1 MSETE
6 KTSCNSWLVIGC
18 SAGASRQ
25 AKAAIF
31 KCPRGTKIITAAR
44 GILVTGSI
52 GVTIDYHLVFSARAE
67 KAYRL
72 AYKNAQRKG
81 TKIIACDWDGPG
93 EPINAVEAEIGPPK
107 PMLDPGYVYPCEI
120 VVPVRKGDVEDHDVP
135 GWSRNESFVGQSD
148 GLLALQFALN
158 DGADQVALVGF
169 EGFTSSSAPYV
180 DGPEFGGD
188 PQLTQMFI
196 NCWYAPMLAK
206 MIASCPATTFTMFG
220 MPSYDFDTPAPTNV
234 TIIDVPV
241 TPAPTPAASEAQV
254 GDPG

>member
-6 KTSCNSWLVIGC
+6 QTSCNSWLVIGC

-135 GWSRNESFVGQSD
+135 SWSRNESFVGQSD
-148 GLLALQFALN
+148 GLMALQFALN
-158 DGADQVALVGF
+158 DGADQVALAGF

-180 DGPEFGGD
+180 DGPVFGD
-188 PQLTQMFI
+188 DALTEQFF
-196 NCWYAPMLAK
+196 NFWYAVMFNKIL
-206 MIASCPATTFTMFG
+206 ASCPATKFTMFG
-220 MPSYDFDTPAPTNV
+220 IPTHDIFYPDNLNV
-234 TIIDVPV
+234 ISVPV
-241 TPAPTPAASEAQV
+241 TTAPTPAAAETPVA
-254 GDPG
+254 DPG